1 MLQLLLDMKIRVNR
15 KAQKKKREV
24 LSMLNLIIFNY
35 NNSIAYNYSMFNRK
49 QKNYDAETV
58 SYFEAKNTIK

>member
-1 MLQLLLDMKIRVNR
+1 MKIRVNR
-15 KAQKKKREV
+15 KAQKKRREV
-24 LSMLNLIIFNY
+24 LSMLYLIIFNY

-49 QKNYDAETV
+49 QKNYDGETV